1 MKDLRVLVNMTSFEF
16 NKIKESINSNLSY
29 LDRREEI
36 FSNFIKNGFPNKRI
50 EDWKFSDLKQIIT
63 TNFENIDFSK
73 KEEQS
78 NIEENFTFDLEHNK
92 IVFINGIISKIDFSY
107 EDEKKI
113 IVEQNSNLEK
123 ELSENSL
130 LNLNTAFVSN
140 YTKILVKSGYQFKK
154 PLILFNYLSN
164 DLNNIGLNTRL
175 DIDIENNASLN
186 IINISN
192 ENLNNNFLNFRQ
204 KINIGKNSILK
215 NYSLD
220 INENSNF
227 KYSFKDIN
235 LEKNSHLEYFILSK
249 GSKFSKHDINCS
261 LNNEYGSVVLN
272 GIIDLNDE
280 RHHEIKT
287 KINHNE
293 ENCKSYQL
301 IKSVLNDNSKGVYQ
315 GKIYVDSKAQKTD
328 GYQLSRALLLSDEV
342 EFNAKPELEIY
353 ADDVKCSHGST
364 SGNIDENSIFYL
376 MSRGLSYEQSKKLLT
391 NGFLNEVIE
400 KITNEDVKSLVKEF
414 IGITE

>member
-1 MKDLRVLVNMTSFEF
+1 MAQVTLEKVSKFYGNVEAVKKINLDIKDKEFLVLVGPSGCGKSSTLRM
-16 NKIKESINSNLSY
+16 IAGL
-29 LDRREEI
+29 EEI
-36 FSNFIKNGFPNKRI
+36 
-50 EDWKFSDLKQIIT
+50 
-63 TNFENIDFSK
+63 
-73 KEEQS
+73 
-78 NIEENFTFDLEHNK
+78 
-92 IVFINGIISKIDFSY
+92 
-107 EDEKKI
+107 DE
-113 IVEQNSNLEK
+113 
-123 ELSENSL
+123 
-130 LNLNTAFVSN
+130 
-140 YTKILVKSGYQFKK
+140 G
-154 PLILFNYLSN
+154 
-164 DLNNIGLNTRL
+164 
-175 DIDIENNASLN
+175 
-186 IINISN
+186 
-192 ENLNNNFLNFRQ
+192 

-220 INENSNF
+220 TNENSNF
-227 KYSFKDIN
+227 RYSYKDIY

-272 GIIDLNDE
+272 GIIDVNDE
-280 RHHEIKT
+280 KHHEIKT

-414 IGITE
+414 LGIVE

>member
-1 MKDLRVLVNMTSFEF
+1 MENNINLNFENYLNEKNFSNSQKEIKKISF
-16 NKIKESINSNLSY
+16 N
-29 LDRREEI
+29 
-36 FSNFIKNGFPNKRI
+36 NFIKNGFPNKRL

-63 TNFENIDFSK
+63 TNFEDINFSK

-78 NIEENFTFDLEHNK
+78 NLDKNFIVDIEHNK
-92 IVFINGIISKIDFSY
+92 IFFIDGIISKIDFSY
-107 EDEKKI
+107 EDEQQVV
-113 IVEQNSNLEK
+113 VEQNSDLEK
-123 ELSENSL
+123 ELSRNSL

-164 DLNNIGLNTRL
+164 NLNNVGINIRL
-175 DIDIENNASLN
+175 DIKLEDDASLN

-192 ENLNNNFLNFRQ
+192 GNLNNNFLNFRQ
-204 KINIGKNSILK
+204 KINIGKNSIIK

-227 KYSFKDIN
+227 KYSFKDIS

-249 GSKFSKHDINCS
+249 GSKFLKHDINCS

-272 GIIDLNDE
+272 GIIDLDDKK
-280 RHHEIKT
+280 HHEIKT
-287 KINHNE
+287 NINHNE

-301 IKSVLNDNSKGVYQ
+301 IKSVLNENSKGIYQ
-315 GKIYVDSKAQKTD
+315 GKIYVNSKAQKTD

-364 SGNIDENSIFYL
+364 SGNVDEDSIFYL

-400 KITNEDVKSLVKEF
+400 KITNNEVKSLVKKLM
-414 IGITE
+414 GINE

>member
-1 MKDLRVLVNMTSFEF
+1 MENNIKLNFENYLNEKNF
-16 NKIKESINSNLSY
+16 SSSQKEIKEISFNS
-29 LDRREEI
+29 
-36 FSNFIKNGFPNKRI
+36 FIKNGFPNKRL

-63 TNFENIDFSK
+63 TNFEDINFSK

-78 NIEENFTFDLEHNK
+78 NIDKNITVDLEHNK
-92 IVFINGIISKIDFSY
+92 IVFIDGIISKIDFSY
-107 EDEKKI
+107 EDEQQVV
-113 IVEQNSNLEK
+113 VEQNSDLEK
-123 ELSENSL
+123 ELSRNSL

-164 DLNNIGLNTRL
+164 NLNNVGINIRL
-175 DIDIENNASLN
+175 DIKLEDDASLN

-227 KYSFKDIN
+227 KYSFKDIH

-249 GSKFSKHDINCS
+249 GSKFLKHDINCS

-272 GIIDLNDE
+272 GIIDLDDKK
-280 RHHEIKT
+280 HHEIKT
-287 KINHNE
+287 NINHNE

-301 IKSVLNDNSKGVYQ
+301 IKSVLNENSKGIYQ
-315 GKIYVDSKAQKTD
+315 GKIYVNSKAQKTD

-364 SGNIDENSIFYL
+364 SGNVDENSIFYL

-400 KITNEDVKSLVKEF
+400 KITNNEVKSLVKKLM
-414 IGITE
+414 GINE

>member
-1 MKDLRVLVNMTSFEF
+1 MENNIKLNFESYLNEKNFTSSQKE
-16 NKIKESINSNLSY
+16 IKEINF
-29 LDRREEI
+29 D
-36 FSNFIKNGFPNKRI
+36 NFIKNGFPNRRI
-50 EDWKFSDLKQIIT
+50 EDWKFSDLKKIIT
-63 TNFENIDFSK
+63 NNFENIDFSK
-73 KEEQS
+73 KEAQL
-78 NIEENFTFDLEHNK
+78 NIDENLIGDLEHNK
-92 IVFINGIISKIDFSY
+92 ITFINGAISNIDFSY
-107 EDEKKI
+107 ENEDKI
-113 IVEQNSNLEK
+113 IVEQNLNLEN
-123 ELSENSL
+123 ELSKNTL

-140 YTKILVKSGYQFKK
+140 YTKILVKKGYQFKK
-154 PLILFNYLSN
+154 PLVLLNYLSR
-164 DLNNIGLNTRL
+164 DLSNSGLNTRL
-175 DIDIENNASLN
+175 DINLEDEASLN

-220 INENSNF
+220 INETSNI

-249 GSKFSKHDINCS
+249 GSKFAKHDINCS
-261 LNNEYGSVVLN
+261 LNDEYGSVVIN
-272 GIIDLNDE
+272 GIIDLNDKK
-280 RHHEIKT
+280 HHEIKT
-287 KINHNE
+287 IINHNE

-301 IKSVLNDNSKGVYQ
+301 IKSVLNDSAKGVYQ
-315 GKIYVDSKAQKTD
+315 GKIYVNSKAQKTD
-328 GYQLSRALLLSDEV
+328 GYQLSRALLLSNEV

-376 MSRGLSYEQSKKLLT
+376 MSRGLSYAQSKKLLT

-400 KITNEDVKSLVKEF
+400 KITNEDVKLLVKKLT
-414 IGITE
+414 GITE

>member
-1 MKDLRVLVNMTSFEF
+1 MENNIKLNFENYLNEKNF
-16 NKIKESINSNLSY
+16 SSSQKEIKEVNF
-29 LDRREEI
+29 D
-36 FSNFIKNGFPNKRI
+36 NFIKNGFPNKRI
-50 EDWKFSDLKQIIT
+50 EDWKFSDLKQIIA
-63 TNFENIDFSK
+63 TNFDNIDFSK
-73 KEEQS
+73 KEKQS
-78 NIEENFTFDLEHNK
+78 NIDQNLTVDLEHNK
-92 IVFINGIISKIDFSY
+92 IVFIDGIISKIDFSY
-107 EDEKKI
+107 ENEEKVV
-113 IVEQNSNLEK
+113 VEQNSNLEK

-130 LNLNTAFVSN
+130 LNLNTAFVSD
-140 YTKILVKSGYQFKK
+140 YTKILVKSGYRFKK
-154 PLILFNYLSN
+154 PLILFNFLSN

-175 DIDIENNASLN
+175 DIDLEDDASLN
-186 IINISN
+186 VINISN

-249 GSKFSKHDINCS
+249 GSKFLKHDINCS
-261 LNNEYGSVVLN
+261 LNSEYGSVVLN
-272 GIIDLNDE
+272 GIIDLNE
-280 RHHEIKT
+280 KKHHEIKT

-315 GKIYVDSKAQKTD
+315 GKIYVNSKAQKTD
-328 GYQLSRALLLSDEV
+328 GYQLSRALLLNDEV

-364 SGNIDENSIFYL
+364 SGNIDEDSIFYL

-400 KITNEDVKSLVKEF
+400 KITNDEVKLLVKKLM
-414 IGITE
+414 GINE

>member
-1 MKDLRVLVNMTSFEF
+1 MENNIKLNFENYL
-16 NKIKESINSNLSY
+16 NKKNFSSSQKEIKEVNF
-29 LDRREEI
+29 D
-36 FSNFIKNGFPNKRI
+36 NFIKNGFPNKRI
-50 EDWKFSDLKQIIT
+50 EDWKFSDLKQIIA
-63 TNFENIDFSK
+63 TNFDNINFSK
-73 KEEQS
+73 KEKQS
-78 NIEENFTFDLEHNK
+78 NIDENLTVDLEHNK
-92 IVFINGIISKIDFSY
+92 IVFIDGIISKIDFSY
-107 EDEKKI
+107 ENEEKVV
-113 IVEQNSNLEK
+113 VEQNSNLEK

-130 LNLNTAFVSN
+130 LNLNTAFVSD
-140 YTKILVKSGYQFKK
+140 YTKILVKSGYRFKK
-154 PLILFNYLSN
+154 PLILFNFLSN
-164 DLNNIGLNTRL
+164 DLKNIGLNTRL
-175 DIDIENNASLN
+175 DIDLEDDASLN
-186 IINISN
+186 VINISN

-249 GSKFSKHDINCS
+249 GSKFLKHDINCS
-261 LNNEYGSVVLN
+261 LNSEYGSVVLN
-272 GIIDLNDE
+272 GIIDLNE
-280 RHHEIKT
+280 KKHHEIKT

-315 GKIYVDSKAQKTD
+315 GKIYVNSKAQKTD
-328 GYQLSRALLLSDEV
+328 GYQLSRALLLNDEV

-364 SGNIDENSIFYL
+364 SGNVDEDSIFYL

-400 KITNEDVKSLVKEF
+400 KITNDEVKLLVKKL
-414 IGITE
+414 IGINE

>member
-1 MKDLRVLVNMTSFEF
+1 MENNIKLNFENYL
-16 NKIKESINSNLSY
+16 NKKNFSSSQKEIKEISFN
-29 LDRREEI
+29 
-36 FSNFIKNGFPNKRI
+36 NFIKNGFPNKRL

-63 TNFENIDFSK
+63 TNFEDINFSK
-73 KEEQS
+73 KEEKS
-78 NIEENFTFDLEHNK
+78 NIDKNFTVNIEHNK
-92 IVFINGIISKIDFSY
+92 IVFIDGIISKIDFSH
-107 EDEKKI
+107 EDEQQ
-113 IVEQNSNLEK
+113 IVVDQNTDLEK
-123 ELSENSL
+123 ELSRNSL

-164 DLNNIGLNTRL
+164 NLNNVGINIRL
-175 DIDIENNASLN
+175 DIKLEDDASLN

-249 GSKFSKHDINCS
+249 GSKFLKHDINCS

-272 GIIDLNDE
+272 GIIDLDDKK
-280 RHHEIKT
+280 HHEIKT
-287 KINHNE
+287 NINHNE

-315 GKIYVDSKAQKTD
+315 GKIYVNSKAQKTD

-364 SGNIDENSIFYL
+364 SGNVDENSIFYL

-400 KITNEDVKSLVKEF
+400 KITNNEVKSLVKKLM
-414 IGITE
+414 GINE

>member
-1 MKDLRVLVNMTSFEF
+1 MENNIKLNFENYLNKKNF
-16 NKIKESINSNLSY
+16 SSSQKKIKEKSFN
-29 LDRREEI
+29 
-36 FSNFIKNGFPNKRI
+36 NFIKNGFPNKRL

-63 TNFENIDFSK
+63 TNFEDINFSK

-78 NIEENFTFDLEHNK
+78 NLEKNFIVDIEHNK
-92 IVFINGIISKIDFSY
+92 IVFIDGIISKIDFSY
-107 EDEKKI
+107 EDEQQVV
-113 IVEQNSNLEK
+113 VEQNSDLEK
-123 ELSENSL
+123 ELSRNSL

-164 DLNNIGLNTRL
+164 NLNNVGINIRL
-175 DIDIENNASLN
+175 DIKLEDDASLN

-227 KYSFKDIN
+227 KYSFKDIS

-249 GSKFSKHDINCS
+249 GSKFLKHDINCS

-272 GIIDLNDE
+272 GIIDLDDKK
-280 RHHEIKT
+280 HHEIKT
-287 KINHNE
+287 NINHNE

-301 IKSVLNDNSKGVYQ
+301 IKSVLNENSKGIYQ
-315 GKIYVDSKAQKTD
+315 GKIYVNSKAQKTD

-364 SGNIDENSIFYL
+364 SGNVDEDSIFYL

-400 KITNEDVKSLVKEF
+400 KITNNEVKSLVKKLM
-414 IGITE
+414 GINE

>member
-1 MKDLRVLVNMTSFEF
+1 MENNIKLNFENYL
-16 NKIKESINSNLSY
+16 NKKNFSSSQKEIKEKSFN
-29 LDRREEI
+29 
-36 FSNFIKNGFPNKRI
+36 NFIKNGFPNKRL

-63 TNFENIDFSK
+63 TNFEDINFSK

-78 NIEENFTFDLEHNK
+78 NIDKNFIVDLEHNK
-92 IVFINGIISKIDFSY
+92 IVFSDGIISKIDFSY
-107 EDEKKI
+107 EDEQQVV
-113 IVEQNSNLEK
+113 VEQNSDLEK
-123 ELSENSL
+123 ELSRNSL

-140 YTKILVKSGYQFKK
+140 YTKILVKSGYQLKK
-154 PLILFNYLSN
+154 PLILFNYFSN
-164 DLNNIGLNTRL
+164 NLNNVGINIRL
-175 DIDIENNASLN
+175 DIKLEDDASLN

-204 KINIGKNSILK
+204 KINIGKNSTLK

-227 KYSFKDIN
+227 KYSFKDIS

-249 GSKFSKHDINCS
+249 GSKFLKHDINCS

-272 GIIDLNDE
+272 GIIDLDDKK
-280 RHHEIKT
+280 HHEIKT
-287 KINHNE
+287 NINHNE

-301 IKSVLNDNSKGVYQ
+301 IKSVLNENSKGIYQ
-315 GKIYVDSKAQKTD
+315 GKIYVNSKAQKTD

-364 SGNIDENSIFYL
+364 SGNVDEDSIFYL

-400 KITNEDVKSLVKEF
+400 KITNNEVKSLVKKLM
-414 IGITE
+414 GINE

>member
-1 MKDLRVLVNMTSFEF
+1 MENNIKLNFENYLNEKNF
-16 NKIKESINSNLSY
+16 SSSQKEIKEISFNS
-29 LDRREEI
+29 
-36 FSNFIKNGFPNKRI
+36 FIKNGFPNKRL

-63 TNFENIDFSK
+63 TNFEDINFSK

-78 NIEENFTFDLEHNK
+78 NIDKNITVDLEHNK
-92 IVFINGIISKIDFSY
+92 IVFIDGIISKIDFSY
-107 EDEKKI
+107 EDEQQVV
-113 IVEQNSNLEK
+113 VEQNSDLEK
-123 ELSENSL
+123 ELSRNSL

-164 DLNNIGLNTRL
+164 NLNNVGINIRL
-175 DIDIENNASLN
+175 DIKLEDDASLN

-227 KYSFKDIN
+227 KYSFKDIS

-249 GSKFSKHDINCS
+249 GSKFLKHDINCS

-272 GIIDLNDE
+272 GIIDLDDKK
-280 RHHEIKT
+280 HHEIKT
-287 KINHNE
+287 NINHNE

-315 GKIYVDSKAQKTD
+315 GKIYVNSKAQKTD

-364 SGNIDENSIFYL
+364 SGNVDENSIFYL

-400 KITNEDVKSLVKEF
+400 KITNNEVKSLVKKLM
-414 IGITE
+414 GINE

>member
-1 MKDLRVLVNMTSFEF
+1 MENNIKLNFENYL
-16 NKIKESINSNLSY
+16 NKKNFSSSQKEIKEKSFN
-29 LDRREEI
+29 
-36 FSNFIKNGFPNKRI
+36 NFIKNGFPNKRL

-63 TNFENIDFSK
+63 TNFEDINFSK

-78 NIEENFTFDLEHNK
+78 NIDKNITVDLEHNK
-92 IVFINGIISKIDFSY
+92 IVFIDGIISKIDFSY
-107 EDEKKI
+107 EDEQQVV
-113 IVEQNSNLEK
+113 VEQNSDLEK
-123 ELSENSL
+123 ELSRNSL

-164 DLNNIGLNTRL
+164 NLNNVGINTRL
-175 DIDIENNASLN
+175 DIKLEDDALLN

-227 KYSFKDIN
+227 KYSFKDIS

-249 GSKFSKHDINCS
+249 GSKFLKHDINCS

-272 GIIDLNDE
+272 GIIDLDDKK
-280 RHHEIKT
+280 HHEIKT
-287 KINHNE
+287 NINHNE

-301 IKSVLNDNSKGVYQ
+301 IKSVLNENSKGIYQ
-315 GKIYVDSKAQKTD
+315 GKIYVNSKAQKTD

-364 SGNIDENSIFYL
+364 SGNVDENSIFYL

-400 KITNEDVKSLVKEF
+400 KITNNEVKSLVKKLM
-414 IGITE
+414 GINE

>member
-1 MKDLRVLVNMTSFEF
+1 MENNIKFNFENYLNEKNF
-16 NKIKESINSNLSY
+16 SNSQKEIKEISFN
-29 LDRREEI
+29 
-36 FSNFIKNGFPNKRI
+36 NFIKNGFPNKRL

-63 TNFENIDFSK
+63 TNFEDINFSK

-78 NIEENFTFDLEHNK
+78 NIDKNFIVDLEHNK
-92 IVFINGIISKIDFSY
+92 IVFSDGIISKIDFSY
-107 EDEKKI
+107 EDEQQVV
-113 IVEQNSNLEK
+113 VEQNSDLEK
-123 ELSENSL
+123 ELSRNSL

-140 YTKILVKSGYQFKK
+140 YTKILVKSGYQLKK

-164 DLNNIGLNTRL
+164 NLNNVGINIRL
-175 DIDIENNASLN
+175 DIKLEDDASLN

-204 KINIGKNSILK
+204 KINIGKNSTLK

-227 KYSFKDIN
+227 KYSFKDIS

-249 GSKFSKHDINCS
+249 GSKFLKHDINCS

-272 GIIDLNDE
+272 GIIDLDDKK
-280 RHHEIKT
+280 HHEIKT
-287 KINHNE
+287 NINHNE

-301 IKSVLNDNSKGVYQ
+301 IKSVLNENSKGIYQ
-315 GKIYVDSKAQKTD
+315 GKIYVNSKAQKTD

-364 SGNIDENSIFYL
+364 SGNVDEDSIFYL

-400 KITNEDVKSLVKEF
+400 KITNNEVKSLVKKLM
-414 IGITE
+414 GINE

>member
-1 MKDLRVLVNMTSFEF
+1 MENNIKLNFENYLNEKNF
-16 NKIKESINSNLSY
+16 SSSQKEIKEKSFN
-29 LDRREEI
+29 
-36 FSNFIKNGFPNKRI
+36 NFIKNGFPNKRL

-63 TNFENIDFSK
+63 TNFEDINFSK
-73 KEEQS
+73 KEDQS
-78 NIEENFTFDLEHNK
+78 KIDKNFIVDIEHNK
-92 IVFINGIISKIDFSY
+92 IVFIDGIISKIDFNY
-107 EDEKKI
+107 EDEQQVV
-113 IVEQNSNLEK
+113 VEQNSDLEK
-123 ELSENSL
+123 ELSRNSL

-164 DLNNIGLNTRL
+164 NLNNVGINTRL
-175 DIDIENNASLN
+175 DIKLEDDASLN

-249 GSKFSKHDINCS
+249 GSKFLKHDINCS

-272 GIIDLNDE
+272 GIIDLNDKK
-280 RHHEIKT
+280 HHEIKT
-287 KINHNE
+287 NINHNE

-301 IKSVLNDNSKGVYQ
+301 IKSVLNENSKGIYQ
-315 GKIYVDSKAQKTD
+315 GKIYVNSKAQKTD

-364 SGNIDENSIFYL
+364 SGNVDEDSIFYL

-400 KITNEDVKSLVKEF
+400 KITNNEVKSLVKKLMDINE
-414 IGITE
+414 

>member
-1 MKDLRVLVNMTSFEF
+1 MENNIKLNFENYL
-16 NKIKESINSNLSY
+16 NKKNFSSSQKEIKEKSFN
-29 LDRREEI
+29 
-36 FSNFIKNGFPNKRI
+36 NFIKNGFPNKRL

-63 TNFENIDFSK
+63 TNFEDINFSK

-78 NIEENFTFDLEHNK
+78 NIDKNITVDLEHNK
-92 IVFINGIISKIDFSY
+92 IVFIDGIISKIDFSY
-107 EDEKKI
+107 EDEQQVV
-113 IVEQNSNLEK
+113 VEQNSDLEK
-123 ELSENSL
+123 ELSRNSL

-164 DLNNIGLNTRL
+164 NLNNVGINTRL
-175 DIDIENNASLN
+175 DIKLEDDALLN

-227 KYSFKDIN
+227 KYSFKDIH

-249 GSKFSKHDINCS
+249 GSKFLKHDINCS

-272 GIIDLNDE
+272 GIIDLDDKK
-280 RHHEIKT
+280 HHEIKT
-287 KINHNE
+287 NINHNE

-301 IKSVLNDNSKGVYQ
+301 IKSVLNENSKAIYQ
-315 GKIYVDSKAQKTD
+315 GKIYVNSKAQKTD

-364 SGNIDENSIFYL
+364 SGNVDENSIFYL

-400 KITNEDVKSLVKEF
+400 KITNNEVKSLVKNLM
-414 IGITE
+414 GINE

>member
-1 MKDLRVLVNMTSFEF
+1 MENNIKLNFENYLNEKNF
-16 NKIKESINSNLSY
+16 SNSQKEIKEISFN
-29 LDRREEI
+29 
-36 FSNFIKNGFPNKRI
+36 NFIKNGFPNKRL

-63 TNFENIDFSK
+63 TNFEDINFSK

-78 NIEENFTFDLEHNK
+78 NLDKNFIVDIEHNK
-92 IVFINGIISKIDFSY
+92 IVFIDGIISKIDFSY
-107 EDEKKI
+107 EDEQQVV
-113 IVEQNSNLEK
+113 VEQNSDLEK
-123 ELSENSL
+123 ELSRNSL

-164 DLNNIGLNTRL
+164 NLNNVGINIRL
-175 DIDIENNASLN
+175 DIKLEDDASLN

-227 KYSFKDIN
+227 KYSFKDIS

-249 GSKFSKHDINCS
+249 GSKFLKHDINCS

-272 GIIDLNDE
+272 GIIDLDDKK
-280 RHHEIKT
+280 HHEIKT
-287 KINHNE
+287 NINHNE

-301 IKSVLNDNSKGVYQ
+301 IKSVLNENSKGIYQ
-315 GKIYVDSKAQKTD
+315 GKIYVNSKAQKTD

-364 SGNIDENSIFYL
+364 SGNVDENSIFYL

-400 KITNEDVKSLVKEF
+400 KITNNEVKSLVKKLM
-414 IGITE
+414 GINE

>member
-1 MKDLRVLVNMTSFEF
+1 MENNIKLNFENYL
-16 NKIKESINSNLSY
+16 NKKNFSSSQKEIKEISFN
-29 LDRREEI
+29 
-36 FSNFIKNGFPNKRI
+36 NFIKNGFPNKRQ
-50 EDWKFSDLKQIIT
+50 EDWKFSDLKQIIM
-63 TNFENIDFSK
+63 TNFEDINFSK

-78 NIEENFTFDLEHNK
+78 NIDKNITVDLEHNK
-92 IVFINGIISKIDFSY
+92 IVFIDGIISKIDFSY
-107 EDEKKI
+107 EDEQQVV
-113 IVEQNSNLEK
+113 VEQNSDLEK
-123 ELSENSL
+123 ELSRNSL

-164 DLNNIGLNTRL
+164 NLNNVGINTRL
-175 DIDIENNASLN
+175 DIKLEDDALLN

-227 KYSFKDIN
+227 KYSFKDIS

-249 GSKFSKHDINCS
+249 GSKFLKHDINCS

-272 GIIDLNDE
+272 GIIDLDDKK
-280 RHHEIKT
+280 HHEIKT
-287 KINHNE
+287 NINHNE

-301 IKSVLNDNSKGVYQ
+301 IKSVLNENSKGIYQ
-315 GKIYVDSKAQKTD
+315 GKIYVNSKAQKTD

-364 SGNIDENSIFYL
+364 SGNVDENSIFYL

-400 KITNEDVKSLVKEF
+400 KITNNEVKSLVKK
-414 IGITE
+414 IMGINE

>member
-1 MKDLRVLVNMTSFEF
+1 MENNIKLNFENYL
-16 NKIKESINSNLSY
+16 NKKNFSSSQKEIKEKSFN
-29 LDRREEI
+29 
-36 FSNFIKNGFPNKRI
+36 NFIKNGFPNKRL

-63 TNFENIDFSK
+63 TNFEDINFSK

-78 NIEENFTFDLEHNK
+78 NIDKNFIVDLEHNK
-92 IVFINGIISKIDFSY
+92 IVFIDGIISKIDFSY
-107 EDEKKI
+107 EDEQQI
-113 IVEQNSNLEK
+113 VVEQNSDLEK
-123 ELSENSL
+123 ELSRNSL

-140 YTKILVKSGYQFKK
+140 YTKILVKSGYQLKK

-164 DLNNIGLNTRL
+164 NLNNVGINIRL
-175 DIDIENNASLN
+175 DIKLEDDASLN

-227 KYSFKDIN
+227 KYSFKDIS

-249 GSKFSKHDINCS
+249 GSKFLKHDINCS

-272 GIIDLNDE
+272 GIIDLDDKK
-280 RHHEIKT
+280 HHEIKT
-287 KINHNE
+287 NINHNE

-301 IKSVLNDNSKGVYQ
+301 IKSVLNENSKGIYQ
-315 GKIYVDSKAQKTD
+315 GKIYVNSKAQKTD

-364 SGNIDENSIFYL
+364 SGNVDEDSIFYL

-400 KITNEDVKSLVKEF
+400 KITNNEVKSFVKKLM
-414 IGITE
+414 GINE